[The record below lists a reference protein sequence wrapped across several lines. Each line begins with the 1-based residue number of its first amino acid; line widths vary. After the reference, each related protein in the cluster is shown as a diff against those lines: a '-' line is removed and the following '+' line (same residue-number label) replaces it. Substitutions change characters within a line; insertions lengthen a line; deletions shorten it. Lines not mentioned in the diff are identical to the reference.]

1 MRTGLKPHS
10 IRKVD
15 TPEGRAAA
23 MQQLRR
29 LGTGETSLLP
39 SVSQSWRVG
48 GFAGAPFW
56 FSNMM
61 DSPCHV
67 SLRAWRGLPT
77 STLRHYDVG
86 VVADWQRLEGSER
99 RAVGDV
105 PARSAQRP
113 KH

>member
-67 SLRAWRGLPT
+67 SLRAWRGT
-77 STLRHYDVG
+77 SYLNTSSLRRRSSG
-86 VVADWQRLEGSER
+86 RLAEAG
-99 RAVGDV
+99 G
-105 PARSAQRP
+105 
-113 KH
+113 

>member
-48 GFAGAPFW
+48 GPAGAPFLV
-56 FSNMM
+56 F
-61 DSPCHV
+61 
-67 SLRAWRGLPT
+67 
-77 STLRHYDVG
+77 
-86 VVADWQRLEGSER
+86 
-99 RAVGDV
+99 
-105 PARSAQRP
+105 
-113 KH
+113 